1 MPHLPVAPEAQPP
14 VRALWP
20 QNKEATEL
28 LASCVARR
36 PAFREHREVYG
47 AAADRSFRFTGK
59 RVARLRAIRG
69 RHMTAA
75 LAEADRSGNYD
86 QFKAECLSVDEAIEA
101 AVAASVVRRIDPSI
115 CIAEQLGRDRR
126 AA

>member
-1 MPHLPVAPEAQPP
+1 MSHLPVAPEVQPRL
-14 VRALWP
+14 RALWP
-20 QNKEATEL
+20 RDPEAAEL

-69 RHMTAA
+69 RYMTSA

-86 QFKAECLSVDEAIEA
+86 RFKAECLSVDEAIEA
-101 AVAASVVRRIDPSI
+101 AVAASAVRRIDPSI
-115 CIAEQLGRDRR
+115 CIAEQIGRDRR